1 MKKVNFEDLIS
12 VSGMP
17 GLFKMVANR
26 PNGLIVENPVD
37 GKRKFCSLRK
47 HQFTPLAGVSIYTM
61 TDATP
66 IPDILKILHQID
78 QREETTVSDKISTD
92 DQRTIFEEAVPD
104 YDPDRVS
111 SGDIKKVI
119 KWYCFLRETEIIDFD
134 SLAEEEE

>member
-66 IPDILKILHQID
+66 IPDILKALHQID
-78 QREETTVSDKISTD
+78 QREETTVSDKINTD
-92 DQRTIFEEAVPD
+92 EQRTIFEKAVPD
-104 YDPDRVS
+104 YDPDQVS

-119 KWYCFLRETEIIDFD
+119 KWYCFLRDTELIDFEG
-134 SLAEEEE
+134 LGEEEE

>member
-47 HQFTPLAGVSIYTM
+47 HQFTPLAGVSIYTT

-66 IPDILKILHQID
+66 IPDILKVLHQID
-78 QREETTVSDKISTD
+78 QREDTTVSDKISTD
-92 DQRTIFEEAVPD
+92 EQRTIFEEAVPD

-119 KWYCFLRETEIIDFD
+119 KWYCFLRETKIIDFD